1 MPASQRANVLKS
13 LSDVFFYGVLLED
26 FHEVDACDAHTD
38 DDCEETLEEALDVYA
53 GVKLNRY
60 FGSRAGVGRSAAHR
74 YLVFTLRDDEFMNSL
89 RVTKP
94 TFEHI
99 WQLIQSN
106 VRFQQRGKKPQRDVA
121 LQLAVALEWCG
132 ACGNGNS
139 TARIVRHYGIGAGTV
154 ACYVRRVRQA
164 LLLHYTSYVSWPSAH
179 QRAVTSAYHRE
190 RFGLPGVIG
199 MGPMFALIKDH
210 TLTDR
215 CISTENSTVF
225 AKSPAMQQ
233 PRRHF
238 TGDEYLLGDSGYA
251 VSKNIVTPYKKP
263 AALKADNTALNGV
276 VSSARVINENCIGL
290 WKNRWMSLKGIR
302 TQIKTKKD
310 FTVVNNHIL
319 VCALLHNLGLSLSD
333 VWSDDS
339 NSDSE
344 NDEDEDHVDVHDTY
358 DARDGCRKREQLKH
372 EMLIGL
378 N

>member
-139 TARIVRHYGIGAGTV
+139 TARILKAISFTLFEFQTTEVV
-154 ACYVRRVRQA
+154 VLFE
-164 LLLHYTSYVSWPSAH
+164 LLLFQGKVLLQTFSA
-179 QRAVTSAYHRE
+179 E
-190 RFGLPGVIG
+190 FE
-199 MGPMFALIKDH
+199 AL
-210 TLTDR
+210 
-215 CISTENSTVF
+215 V
-225 AKSPAMQQ
+225 
-233 PRRHF
+233 
-238 TGDEYLLGDSGYA
+238 
-251 VSKNIVTPYKKP
+251 
-263 AALKADNTALNGV
+263 
-276 VSSARVINENCIGL
+276 
-290 WKNRWMSLKGIR
+290 
-302 TQIKTKKD
+302 
-310 FTVVNNHIL
+310 
-319 VCALLHNLGLSLSD
+319 
-333 VWSDDS
+333 
-339 NSDSE
+339 
-344 NDEDEDHVDVHDTY
+344 
-358 DARDGCRKREQLKH
+358 
-372 EMLIGL
+372 
-378 N
+378 